1 MHRVEDIMAPLR
13 FVEGLA
19 RPSWHLP
26 GTTPTKCAGRR
37 AVTRHR
43 VGWAVIAV
51 ALGLLQGD
59 AARAGALTDAK
70 LTLHIWELP
79 AVEFPATVATGVSVS
94 DTEFHVASV
103 TWFYGGSTTVENT
116 ATTLYPS
123 GLHLCVYGASTGT
136 FTGATRSTVAG
147 NMRIDGDWGPG
158 FQTVFFPTMILGT
171 STTVTSRR
179 GWSVAAK
186 GWTVGQA
193 VVSGVTTLTSGGALN
208 TDGTATYTGSNGLT
222 SMGAGTVQLVSPTI
236 FHTSDFF
243 YDPTTVA
250 GFAVLE
256 LTYVPE
262 PAALAML
269 LPGSL
274 LLLIL
279 ARRKMRTAGPAVA
292 HPAAFS
298 PNPRRRAVLRRAD
311 ARE

>member
-1 MHRVEDIMAPLR
+1 VARHPAHTLCDIVYTARGGPLHRVEDIMAPLR

-116 ATTLYPS
+116 APRRSTRVGFICAYTAPRREPS
-123 GLHLCVYGASTGT
+123 RARRARLSQETCGSTGI
-136 FTGATRSTVAG
+136 GARG
-147 NMRIDGDWGPG
+147 
-158 FQTVFFPTMILGT
+158 
-171 STTVTSRR
+171 SRR
-179 GWSVAAK
+179 S
-186 GWTVGQA
+186 
-193 VVSGVTTLTSGGALN
+193 SS
-208 TDGTATYTGSNGLT
+208 
-222 SMGAGTVQLVSPTI
+222 
-236 FHTSDFF
+236 
-243 YDPTTVA
+243 
-250 GFAVLE
+250 
-256 LTYVPE
+256 
-262 PAALAML
+262 
-269 LPGSL
+269 
-274 LLLIL
+274 
-279 ARRKMRTAGPAVA
+279 RR
-292 HPAAFS
+292 
-298 PNPRRRAVLRRAD
+298 
-311 ARE
+311 